1 MKKYKIYVYAICKNE
16 EKHINRWYE
25 SMKEADGIFVLDT
38 GSTDNSVNLLK
49 NIGINVVSKNYT
61 DFKFDEARN
70 DSLNLVPLDADI
82 CVCTDLDEV
91 LSKGWREELEK
102 YWKKDTDAARYNM
115 NFSFDQNG
123 RPISTYYISKMHKR
137 NKYKWTHRIH
147 EVLEYIGKDKENRI
161 TIETINI
168 SHYPDRTK
176 DRSNYLN
183 LLEAA
188 VKENPENDRDMHYL
202 GREYMYN
209 GEWNKSIDVLI
220 KHLNL
225 KSATWNEE
233 RGSSMRFIS
242 RCYINLKRYDE
253 AIMWL
258 EKAINE
264 TPNTREPYIELGLLY
279 YNLKR
284 YDEAIS
290 YLEKGVNIKEKSKY
304 YINEEFA
311 WNETPYDL
319 LSLCYYYTKNKEKSI
334 FNVTKALELNSS
346 NERLKKNKE
355 IFESMSE

>member
-16 EKHINRWYE
+16 ETHINRWYE
-25 SMKEADGIFVLDT
+25 SMKEADNIFVLDT
-38 GSTDNSVNLLK
+38 GSTDNSVKLLK
-49 NIGINVVSKNYT
+49 NLGVNVVSKKYE

-91 LSKGWREELEK
+91 LNKGWRQELEK
-102 YWKKDTDAARYNM
+102 HWKDNTDAARYIM

-123 RPISTYYISKMHKR
+123 KPISTYYISKMHKR

-147 EVLEYIGKDKENRI
+147 EVLEYTGNDIENKI

-168 SHYPDRTK
+168 NHYPDRTK

-188 VKENPENDRDMHYL
+188 VKDNPENDRDMYYL
-202 GREYMYN
+202 GREYMYKE
-209 GEWNKSIDVLI
+209 EWNKSIDTLI

-225 KSATWNEE
+225 KSATWKEE

-242 RCYINLKRYDE
+242 RCYINLKRYEE

-264 TPNTREPYIELGLLY
+264 TPNVREPYIELGMLY
-279 YNLKR
+279 YNLQK
-284 YDEAIS
+284 YEKAIN
-290 YLEKGVNIKEKSKY
+290 YLEKGINIKEKSKY

-311 WNETPYDL
+311 WNETPYDI
-319 LSLCYYYTKNKEKSI
+319 LSLCYYYIQKKEKAI
-334 FNVTKALELNSS
+334 FNIKKALELNPN
-346 NERLKKNKE
+346 NERLKKNKR
-355 IFESMSE
+355 IFEEN